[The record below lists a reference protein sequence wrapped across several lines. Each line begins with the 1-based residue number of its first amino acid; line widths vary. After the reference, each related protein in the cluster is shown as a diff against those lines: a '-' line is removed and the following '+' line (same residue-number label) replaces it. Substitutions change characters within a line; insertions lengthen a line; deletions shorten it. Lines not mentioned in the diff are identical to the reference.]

1 MRKWQRI
8 RTERPLSPPK
18 IHQKNISTLSK
29 FYKTTSECWQRT
41 SGTQKADH
49 CLQKQ
54 IFNLCFLVFVVNFV
68 HLKPS
73 LQYPILPESEITGL
87 TTLSSFGLSF
97 FSTRC
102 LCLLPPPSLLY
113 STLWISVCSRRWRT
127 PKELVTGRICLSPF
141 HFPLLCSLLPLS
153 TSSLSSSLYNSV
165 NISERSR
172 LWSAHKEVITG

>member
-1 MRKWQRI
+1 MGRGFRILAKFLMRKWQRI

-97 FSTRC
+97 FSTR
-102 LCLLPPPSLLY
+102 
-113 STLWISVCSRRWRT
+113 W
-127 PKELVTGRICLSPF
+127 
-141 HFPLLCSLLPLS
+141 PLS
-153 TSSLSSSLYNSV
+153 LFSPISPLSNSV
-165 NISERSR
+165 NLCVFQTVEN
-172 LWSAHKEVITG
+172 T